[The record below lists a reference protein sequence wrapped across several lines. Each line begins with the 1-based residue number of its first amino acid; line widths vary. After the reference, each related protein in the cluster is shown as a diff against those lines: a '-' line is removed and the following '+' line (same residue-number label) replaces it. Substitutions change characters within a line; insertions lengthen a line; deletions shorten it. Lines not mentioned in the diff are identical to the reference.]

1 MNTPEPFNAPNP
13 PTPPSRPAATI
24 IPAHLTTSG
33 MAKIRDQHLARKAVV
48 YIRQSSPQQVIENTE
63 STARQYALADVAVAL
78 GWPRDRVEII
88 DRDQGHSGKNVE
100 GRPGFQYVLAEI
112 GLDHVGILLGLDASR
127 LARSDPD
134 WVPLVRLCGV
144 FRTLLGDFDGLYDPT
159 DFNDR
164 LLLGLKGI
172 MSEAE
177 LHFLRARMHEGR
189 LNKARRGQLFNHA
202 AIGYVRVPDGLAF
215 DPDEQARDV
224 VRLVFDQFDRQGS
237 THGLLRYLVHHQIR
251 LPVRPHHG
259 PTRGQLEWRR
269 PNRETLLNLLHHP
282 VYAGYY
288 RQGYRSLDPRRQ
300 VPGRPGTGRTIHRPE
315 DCPILLEGRCP
326 AYITPERFWANQQ
339 RMDANCARADAA
351 GSVRD
356 GPSLL
361 GGILVCGRCGQ
372 RMMVSY
378 SGQANRLRYQCSR
391 DAITYAAPQ
400 CQGLAGRVLDELVT
414 AQVLAA
420 LTPAAVELSL
430 AAADDLAKERAQL
443 HRHWQQQQ
451 ERARY
456 QVDRARRQ
464 YDAAEPENRLVA
476 RELERRWEEAL
487 KEQRRLEEE
496 YARFCRSQPEG
507 LSAVERE
514 QIRSLAQE
522 VPALWQAATTAAAD
536 RQRIVRILVEE
547 VTATVQGESERVEV
561 VIRGAGGQS
570 GRHEIGRP
578 VRRYEQLSDYARL
591 LSRIEELRK
600 EGRTLVEVAEQ
611 LNQEGFR
618 PPKRAAV
625 FTKSILTHLLW
636 GRGSDGAHLQ
646 AVRDG
651 GLLDKDEWLLS
662 DLARQLKMPP
672 VTLHRWIRAGWVH
685 ARKLPTSRGHWAI
698 WADSDEQDRMI
709 RLRNC
714 PRGWADEP
722 LFAQLTKPKKRDKNE
737 L

>member
-1 MNTPEPFNAPNP
+1 MSTPEVPNTPTPS
-13 PTPPSRPAATI
+13 TPPSRPPAAP
-24 IPAHLTTSG
+24 IPAHLTVSG
-33 MAKIRDQHLARKAVV
+33 AAKIRDQHLARKAIV
-48 YIRQSSPQQVIENTE
+48 YIRQSSPQQVAENKE

-88 DRDQGHSGKNVE
+88 DRDQGHSGQSAE
-100 GRPGFQYVLAEI
+100 GRPGFQYVLAEV

-134 WVPLVRLCGV
+134 WAPLVRLCGV

-189 LNKARRGQLFNHA
+189 LNKARRGELFNHPS
-202 AIGYVRVPDGLAF
+202 IGYVRVPGSGLAF

-224 VRLVFDQFDRQGS
+224 VRLLFDQFDRQGS
-237 THGLLRYLVHHQIR
+237 LHGLLRYLVHHNIR
-251 LPVRPHHG
+251 LPVRPHFG
-259 PTRGQLEWRR
+259 PNRGQLEWHR
-269 PNRETLLNLLHHP
+269 PSRETLQNLLHHP

-288 RQGYRSLDPRRQ
+288 RHGHRTLDPRRQ
-300 VPGRPGTGRTIHRPE
+300 VPGRPGTGRTFRKPE

-326 AYITPERFWANQQ
+326 AYITPERFWTNQQ
-339 RMDANCARADAA
+339 RLEANRARSDAA
-351 GSVRD
+351 GAVRA

-372 RMMVSY
+372 RLMVSY
-378 SGQANRLRYQCSR
+378 RGQSSRLRYSCSR
-391 DAITYAAPQ
+391 AAVEYAAPQ
-400 CQGLAGRVLDELVT
+400 CLGLAGRVLDELVA
-414 AQVLAA
+414 AQVLTALAPAA
-420 LTPAAVELSL
+420 LELSL
-430 AAADDLAKERAQL
+430 AAADDLEQDREQL

-456 QVDRARRQ
+456 QAERARRQ

-496 YARFCRSQPEG
+496 YARFCRSQPAE

-522 VPALWQAATTAAAD
+522 VPALWQAATTTAAD
-536 RQRIVRILVEE
+536 RQRIVRLLVEE
-547 VTATVQGESERVEV
+547 VVVAVQGESERVEV
-561 VIRGAGGQS
+561 LIRWAGGHS
-570 GRHEIGRP
+570 SRHEIVRP
-578 VRRYEQLSDYARL
+578 VKRYEQMADYARL
-591 LSRIEELRK
+591 LKRIDELRK
-600 EGRTLVEVAEQ
+600 EKRTLAEMAEQ

-618 PPKRAAV
+618 PPKRAAA
-625 FTKSILTHLLW
+625 FTKSILSHLLW
-636 GRGSDGAHLQ
+636 GKRADGEHLQ
-646 AVRDG
+646 AVRES
-651 GLLDKDEWLLS
+651 GLLGEHEWLLT
-662 DLARQLKMPP
+662 DLARKLGMPP
-672 VTLHRWIRAGWVH
+672 VTLHRWIRVGWVH
-685 ARKLPTSRGHWAI
+685 ARKLPTPRGHWVI
-698 WADSDEQDRMI
+698 WADRDEQERMTQ
-709 RLRNC
+709 LRNC

-722 LFAQLTKPKKRDKNE
+722 VFEQLTKPKARDKN
-737 L
+737 